1 MVKSVSEGLIGLSI
15 AQPGD
20 TPEFRSTGK
29 LLEGQEVTVTVKGA
43 NSWNIEAG
51 GDIEAGADVGV
62 GDDVMAIE
70 SVDRFG
76 DATRADSAC
85 DNIDDELPCNH
96 GVARY
101 KVCNGDDRL
110 QTRS

>member
-1 MVKSVSEGLIGLSI
+1 MTRFKATVSEDVEANRLMVKSVSEGLIGLSI

-29 LLEGQEVTVTVKGA
+29 LLEGQEVTVTIKGA

-62 GDDVMAIE
+62 GDDGK
-70 SVDRFG
+70 DRKS
-76 DATRADSAC
+76 TRLNSS
-85 DNIDDELPCNH
+85 H
-96 GVARY
+96 VAMPY
-101 KVCNGDDRL
+101 AVLCWK
-110 QTRS
+110 